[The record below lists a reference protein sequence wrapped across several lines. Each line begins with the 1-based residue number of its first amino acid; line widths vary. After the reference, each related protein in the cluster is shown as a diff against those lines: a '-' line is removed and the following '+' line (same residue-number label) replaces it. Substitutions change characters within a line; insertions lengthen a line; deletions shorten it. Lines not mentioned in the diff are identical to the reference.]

1 MRKFWLIL
9 KREYVTRVHTKG
21 FIFAT
26 ILIPVLS
33 TGLFAFSI
41 FLATRQNDR
50 TMNIAILDNTGGFA
64 TVIAKSLSNTLPNG
78 LPAFRVVKTIDRPLA
93 EDDARKDL
101 LAQVNAGSLDGFLI
115 LPKNITGAAAAEFH
129 TRNTGDFTLEGAVG
143 HAVTDAVITRRLSDR
158 GIHLEN
164 LHEIIHSVEIKMVK
178 VTRRGETEEKGQTFI
193 TAIVLA
199 MLLYVTLIMY
209 GIVTMRSVL
218 EEKTTR
224 IVEVLISAV
233 TPFQLLAG
241 KIVGVAAVAFTQYL
255 IWITTASLLGAYGG
269 ALAAAYR
276 PGESIINFR
285 LPPFVLVSLLVY
297 FLLGYFLYASIYAA
311 IGAAASNEQDAQQMQ
326 LPATLPIVM
335 SFLMFNV
342 ILRDPGSTLSV
353 VLSEIPFFSPILMLL
368 RISVQTPP
376 LWQIAL
382 SIVLLLL
389 TTLGVVYFSARIYRV
404 GVLMHGK
411 RPSLVEILRW
421 VRYT

>member
-1 MRKFWLIL
+1 MRKFWLIV

-41 FLATRQNDR
+41 FLATRQNNR

-64 TVIAKSLSNTLPNG
+64 SAISKSLSNTLPNG
-78 LPAFRVVKTIDRPLA
+78 LPAFRVVQTIDRPSSEEA
-93 EDDARKDL
+93 ARKEL
-101 LAQVNAGSLDGFLI
+101 LTQVNAGSLDGFLV
-115 LPKNITGAAAAEFH
+115 LPKNITEAKAAEFH
-129 TRNTGDFTLEGAVG
+129 TRNTGDFTLEGTIG
-143 HAVTDAVITRRLSDR
+143 HAVSDAVITRRLSDR
-158 GIHLEN
+158 GIRVEN
-164 LHEIIHSVEIKMVK
+164 LRDVIHNVEIKMVK
-178 VTRRGETEEKGQTFI
+178 VTRQGETEEKGQTFI

-199 MLLYVTLIMY
+199 MLLYMTLIMY

-255 IWITTASLLGAYGG
+255 IWIGTASLLGAYGG

-276 PGESIINFR
+276 PGASIPIIR
-285 LPPFVLVSLLVY
+285 VPPLVLVSLLVY

-311 IGAAASNEQDAQQMQ
+311 VGAAASNEQDAQQMQ

-335 SFLMFNV
+335 SFIMFNV
-342 ILRDPGSTLSV
+342 ILRDPSSTLSV

-382 SIVLLLL
+382 SILLLL
-389 TTLGVVYFSARIYRV
+389 ITTLGVVYFSARIYRV
-404 GVLMHGK
+404 GVLMYGK

-421 VRYT
+421 LRYT

>member
-1 MRKFWLIL
+1 MRKFWLIV
-9 KREYVTRVHTKG
+9 KREYVTRVRTKG

-33 TGLFAFSI
+33 AGFFAFSI
-41 FLATRQNDR
+41 FMATRQNDR
-50 TMNIAILDNTGGFA
+50 TMNIAILDNSGGFA
-64 TVIAKSLSNTLPNG
+64 DAISKSLSNNLPNG
-78 LPAFRVVKTIDRPLA
+78 LPAFRVVQTIDRPSS
-93 EDDARKDL
+93 EEDARKEL
-101 LAQVNAGSLDGFLI
+101 LAQVNAGSLDGFLV
-115 LPKNITGAAAAEFH
+115 LPKNITGAKAAEFH
-129 TRNTGDFTLEGAVG
+129 TRNTGDFTLEGTIG
-143 HAVTDAVITRRLSDR
+143 HAVSDAVITRRLSDR
-158 GIHLEN
+158 GIHVEN
-164 LHEIIHSVEIKMVK
+164 LRDVIHNVEIKMVK
-178 VTRRGETEEKGQTFI
+178 VTRQGETEEKGQTFI

-199 MLLYVTLIMY
+199 MLLYMTLIMY

-241 KIVGVAAVAFTQYL
+241 KIIGVAAVAFTQYL
-255 IWITTASLLGAYGG
+255 IWITSASLLGAYGG
-269 ALAAAYR
+269 AMAAALR
-276 PGESIINFR
+276 PGSSIPT
-285 LPPFVLVSLLVY
+285 LHVPPLVLISLLVY
-297 FLLGYFLYASIYAA
+297 FLLGYFLYASMYAA

-335 SFLMFNV
+335 SFIMFNV
-342 ILRDPGSTLSV
+342 LLRDPNSTMSV

-382 SIVLLLL
+382 SILLLIL
-389 TTLGVVYFSARIYRV
+389 TALGVVYLSARIYRV
-404 GVLMHGK
+404 GVLMYGK